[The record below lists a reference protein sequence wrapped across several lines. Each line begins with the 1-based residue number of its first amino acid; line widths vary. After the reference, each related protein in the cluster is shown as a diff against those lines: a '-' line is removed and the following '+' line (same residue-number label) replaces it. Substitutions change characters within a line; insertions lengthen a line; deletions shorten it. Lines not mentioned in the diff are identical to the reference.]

1 MFDVLYERSG
11 VRKVRTSGMTLLD
24 ISKENGLAHYHAC
37 GGHARCSTCRVLVI
51 EGAQNLSPRTEAE
64 IALVE
69 RKGLPEDVRLACQAK
84 AKGPLTIKRLVL
96 DDQDAEAAYAHET
109 RDHNG
114 RSTGKAMEV
123 AVLFSDIRG
132 FTRFSERSYPYDV
145 MHILNRYLFGVG
157 EAIHRH
163 DGYID
168 KYMGDGVMA
177 LFGMCGCGPELAS
190 NQAVSAA
197 IEMIAS
203 LEEFNT
209 YMAEQFGEEF
219 RIGIGV
225 HVGEVVVGEVGHPER
240 RQLTALGDVVN
251 TASRIE
257 SATKEFSA
265 SLLVSE
271 PVHQHVQATVRT
283 GRTMSATMKGKAEP
297 QTLFEVLAQECPKR
311 GQIQP
316 LNVARKVLQNITRMD
331 APGLLRLAFHDA
343 IASSRSGA
351 IIHPDNLALPEN
363 RGLEHAVSKLE
374 ALKTMLPEISW
385 GDLIVVAG
393 AAAVERC
400 GGPHIPVWL
409 GRPDPPATFFASA
422 IPKPEEP
429 FSSLRERFLRKGLSV
444 RDLTALSGAH
454 TLGKADG
461 SPFTADPFSFS
472 NSYFKR
478 VLKGHEHLLASD
490 VALLEDP
497 ESRRFVE
504 EYAADENA
512 FFADFVSAYRS
523 MVNSPELQKAK

>member
-1 MFDVLYERSG
+1 MFDVVYERSG
-11 VRKVRTSGMTLLD
+11 TQHVEKAGQTLLD
-24 ISKENGLAHYHAC
+24 ISQQNDVPHYHAC
-37 GGHARCSTCRVLVI
+37 GGYARCSTCRVLIV
-51 EGAQNLSPRTEAE
+51 EGADNLSPRTEAE
-64 IALVE
+64 STLVE
-69 RKGLPEDVRLACQAK
+69 RKGLPSDVRLACQTK
-84 AKGPLTIKRLVL
+84 VMGPVRVKRLVL
-96 DDQDAEAAYAHET
+96 DDHDAEAAYTYEADD
-109 RDHNG
+109 RNG
-114 RSTGKAMEV
+114 RSSGKAMEV

-177 LFGMCGCGPELAS
+177 LFGMCGCGSEMAS

-197 IEMIAS
+197 LEIIEA
-203 LEEFNT
+203 LETFNL
-209 YMAEQFGEEF
+209 YMKEQFGETF

-225 HVGEVVVGEVGHPER
+225 HVGEVVVGEVGHPHR

-257 SATKEFSA
+257 SATKEFST

-271 PVHQHVQATVRT
+271 AVHQYVQHAVKT
-283 GRTMSATMKGKAEP
+283 GRRVNASMKGKSEI
-297 QTLFEVLAQECPKR
+297 QTLFEVLPETALEYKTTTSKT
-311 GQIQP
+311 I
-316 LNVARKVLQNITRMD
+316 ARTVFNHITRMD

-343 IASSRSGA
+343 IACDSSGA

-363 RGLEHAVSKLE
+363 KGLERTLEKLTQLK
-374 ALKTMLPEISW
+374 ALSPNVTW
-385 GDLIVVAG
+385 GDLIAVAG

-400 GGPHIPVWL
+400 GGPHIPVQL
-409 GRPDPPATFFASA
+409 GRPPLPKDFVASLL
-422 IPKPEEP
+422 PRRDED
-429 FSSLRERFLRKGLSV
+429 FSTLHERFKAKGLTK
-444 RDLTALSGAH
+444 RDFTALSGAH

-478 VLKGHEHLLASD
+478 LLRDHAHLLASD
-490 VALLEDP
+490 KALLHDREC
-497 ESRRFVE
+497 SRYVE
-504 EYAADENA
+504 EYARDERA
-512 FFADFVSAYRS
+512 FFADFVAAYRS
-523 MVNSPELQKAK
+523 LVAQDHGT

>member
-1 MFDVLYERSG
+1 MFEVTYERSG
-11 VRKVRTSGMTLLD
+11 VQHVDTPGMTLLD
-24 ISKENGLAHYHAC
+24 ISKQNAVSHYHAC
-37 GGHARCSTCRVLVI
+37 GGHARCSTCRVLIVA
-51 EGAQNLSPRTEAE
+51 GADNLAPRTDAE
-64 IALVE
+64 RALVE
-69 RKGLPEDVRLACQAK
+69 RKGLPNEVRLACQTK
-84 AKGPLTIKRLVL
+84 VMGPVTVKRLVL
-96 DDQDAEAAYAHET
+96 DDHDAEAAYTNEASDQT
-109 RDHNG
+109 G
-114 RSTGKAMEV
+114 RSAGKAMEV

-177 LFGMCGCGPELAS
+177 LFGMCGCGPEVAA

-197 IEMIAS
+197 IEMMDD
-203 LEEFNT
+203 LEQFNH
-209 YMAEQFGEEF
+209 YMGEQFGEQF

-225 HVGEVVVGEVGHPER
+225 HVGEVVVGEVGHPQR

-265 SLLVSE
+265 SLLVSDS
-271 PVHQHVQATVRT
+271 VHPHIRDAVTI
-283 GRTMSATMKGKAEP
+283 GRTVTATMKGKAEP
-297 QTLFEVLAQECPKR
+297 QTLFEVLPDQRPNARRPKST
-311 GQIQP
+311 
-316 LNVARKVLQNITRMD
+316 NVARTVLQHITRMD

-343 IASSRSGA
+343 LASANSGA
-351 IIHPDNLALPEN
+351 ILHPDNLALPEN
-363 RGLEHAVSKLE
+363 RGLEGTVSKLN
-374 ALKTMLPEISW
+374 ALKAMLPEVSL

-400 GGPHIPVWL
+400 GGPHIPVQL
-409 GRPDPPATFFASA
+409 GRPDTPQDFMVSELPDRD
-422 IPKPEEP
+422 EP
-429 FSSLRERFLRKGLSV
+429 VGTLRERFLRKGLSV

-478 VLKGHEHLLASD
+478 VLSGHNHLLASD

-497 ESRRFVE
+497 ESRRYVE
-504 EYAADENA
+504 EYAADERA

-523 MVNSPELQKAK
+523 MVAATRP